1 MEKYCVYKQCFFLRE
16 RPLAFSNN
24 RFERLAPLHLPSFL
38 LPPSSSFRNDLART
52 NLIYTEFPARAPA
65 FHAWMPISDIADA
78 RLNLWHRWTI
88 MALDQPFESV
98 SIKTSITLELSL
110 PIYVRP
116 GQYRMYRVVKDLWWL
131 TVAYQRLKPVILR
144 PVIVLTS
151 GLATSGTIS
160 QRGEWKCNFLLGES
174 FSFRINFLRF

>member
-1 MEKYCVYKQCFFLRE
+1 
-16 RPLAFSNN
+16 
-24 RFERLAPLHLPSFL
+24 
-38 LPPSSSFRNDLART
+38 
-52 NLIYTEFPARAPA
+52 
-65 FHAWMPISDIADA
+65 
-78 RLNLWHRWTI
+78 

-110 PIYVRP
+110 PIYVRR

-160 QRGEWKCNFLLGES
+160 QREWKCNFLLGES